1 MDNKF
6 YGRVT
11 KSGNNLQVHIPKDF
25 KDVFKYGTF
34 VCVYALDTEEI
45 VKEEVIR
52 NLNQQPVKMEIYD
65 AKEIIEGYDPH
76 YDYNGKSSHTIIE
89 HAKHLLEQKE

>member
-11 KSGNNLQVHIPKDF
+11 KSGINLQIHIPKDF
-25 KDVFKYGTF
+25 KDIFKYGTF

-52 NLNQQPVKMEIYD
+52 NLNDTPREMGLVD
-65 AKEIIEGYDPH
+65 AKEIIESYDPH
-76 YDYNGKSSHTIIE
+76 YNFEGKRGFDIME
-89 HAKHLLEQKE
+89 HAKELVKK